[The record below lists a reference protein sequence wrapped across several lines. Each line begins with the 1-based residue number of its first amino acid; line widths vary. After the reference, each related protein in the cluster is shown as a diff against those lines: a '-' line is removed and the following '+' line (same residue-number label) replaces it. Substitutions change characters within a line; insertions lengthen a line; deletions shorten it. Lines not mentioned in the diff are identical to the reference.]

1 MQHTL
6 HFTFL
11 SYGVQVQV
19 VHQFHLK
26 TQEKG
31 GGEGEGGGG
40 REGGMEGTC
49 SATRPSL
56 LDVRPQM
63 STVNK

>member
-40 REGGMEGTC
+40 GREGWKGPAA
-49 SATRPSL
+49 ATRPSL